1 MCVRTL
7 VHLSA
12 ALVAK
17 VGNVAEVAKAGNVAE
32 VAKAAS
38 ARLPS
43 LIGSSFFL
51 CCHLFLVLYVSR
63 FVALSQVDMQLP
75 DSRVC
80 MAFVHEAFFQ
90 GMPFFESDTC
100 CSQPSGGAS
109 ESVEKAKRLLRMQQW
124 PCRGLL
130 KFGLRCGKQGFT

>member
-1 MCVRTL
+1 MTALASQSSAILGIFERPRTL
-7 VHLSA
+7 IYMSA
-12 ALVAK
+12 DCRGRK
-17 VGNVAEVAKAGNVAE
+17 VGKVAE
-32 VAKAAS
+32 VAKAARP
-38 ARLPS
+38 RLPS
-43 LIGSSFFL
+43 LVGSSFFS

-100 CSQPSGGAS
+100 GSQPSGGAS
-109 ESVEKAKRLLRMQQW
+109 ESVEKTKRLLRMQQW
-124 PCRGLL
+124 P
-130 KFGLRCGKQGFT
+130 FANI

>member
-1 MCVRTL
+1 MAGLALASQSSARLGMFERPRTL
-7 VHLSA
+7 MHLSA
-12 ALVAK
+12 DLVAK
-17 VGNVAEVAKAGNVAE
+17 VGNVAEVAKAARP
-32 VAKAAS
+32 
-38 ARLPS
+38 RLPS
-43 LIGSSFFL
+43 LVGSSFFS

-100 CSQPSGGAS
+100 GSQPSGGAS
-109 ESVEKAKRLLRMQQW
+109 ESVEKTKRLLRMQQW
-124 PCRGLL
+124 P
-130 KFGLRCGKQGFT
+130 FANI